1 MNQRLNRL
9 FDGKKVGI
17 NSLWH
22 CYLSDKYASTIKVN
36 KDLAEDLKEMGS
48 SSAMATTYIKKDT

>member
-17 NSLWH
+17 NSLRH